1 MTRPSVKATGE
12 LEKPPAAKLLRSRW
26 IPEDDPKLVVNV
38 SYTKVPKEF
47 IEYQKK
53 KSPLS

>member
-53 KSPLS
+53 KSPPS